1 MRKREKGQSIVELA
15 LAFPLLIFILLG
27 VVDIGR
33 IFYVTVSLNDAA
45 EEGAIYA
52 ATDPTNTAE
61 IKSRAANASTG
72 LVTIAED
79 DVTSIY
85 ASLTAGAPV
94 TVTVEYDFTFYMPV
108 AKTFFSGD
116 TITLRGRAVNPII
129 SP

>member
-1 MRKREKGQSIVELA
+1 MRKREKGQSVVELA
-15 LAFPLLIFILLG
+15 LVFPLLILILLG
-27 VVDIGR
+27 TVDVGR

-52 ATDPTNTAE
+52 ATAPTDTAE
-61 IKSRAANASTG
+61 IKERAANASMG

-79 DVTSIY
+79 DVTSAY

-94 TVTVEYDFTFYMPV
+94 TVTVEYDFTFYMPL
-108 AKTFFSGD
+108 AQTFFSGD
-116 TITLRGRAVNPII
+116 TITLRGRAVNSII